1 MREEYQEMSETHS
14 KTCTELNQVKE
25 DLEKANESLTDK
37 DQEIGTLR
45 DCVQQLSGDGEDEK
59 TAQLERVQAM
69 LDTTRVQTELRSVID
84 ERNQLKDQVSSQSS
98 LIDQVWDISVQLL
111 CSTHKLCNT
120 DGKYVYM

>member
-1 MREEYQEMSETHS
+1 MSETHS
-14 KTCTELNQVKE
+14 KTCTELSQVKE

-45 DCVQQLSGDGEDEK
+45 DCVQQLSGDGEEEK

-111 CSTHKLCNT
+111 CSTRKLCNT